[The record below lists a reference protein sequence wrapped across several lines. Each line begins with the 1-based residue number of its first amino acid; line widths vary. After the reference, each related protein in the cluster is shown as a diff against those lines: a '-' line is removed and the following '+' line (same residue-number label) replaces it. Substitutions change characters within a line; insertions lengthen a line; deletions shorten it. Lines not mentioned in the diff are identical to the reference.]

1 MSEVE
6 DETGRDLVS
15 FDVQA
20 GAPLATACDFFCCG
34 RECTIRL
41 SGSEPSFLE

>member
-6 DETGRDLVS
+6 GEAGRDLVS

-20 GAPLATACDFFCCG
+20 GILFATPCGFFCRG

-41 SGSEPSFLE
+41 SGSEPGFLE